1 MSNTRTPDNKL
12 LAIAPV
18 FFVADIHRAASYYR
32 DMLGLAFD
40 RLWGEPPNFCMVRRQ
55 GLTIM
60 LKAIPDKSRIRPNGA
75 ANDIW
80 DAYLWIEDA
89 DALYAEFASRGAKI
103 HYPPE
108 DRLYYGNREF
118 AVSDPDGYV
127 TAFGHDIEAKKKRM
141 G

>member
-1 MSNTRTPDNKL
+1 MSNQSAGQRF

-18 FFVADIHRAASYYR
+18 FFVADINRAASYYC
-32 DMLGLAFD
+32 DMLGFAFD
-40 RLWGEPPNFCMVRRQ
+40 RIWGEPPSFCMVRRQ
-55 GLTIM
+55 GFTIM
-60 LKAIPDKSRIRPNGA
+60 LKQIADKQHIRPNGD
-75 ANDIW
+75 ANEIW
-80 DAYLWIEDA
+80 DAYLWVEDA

-118 AVSDPDGYV
+118 AVRDPDGHV
-127 TAFGHDIEAKKKRM
+127 TAFGHDIEAKRKRM

>member
-1 MSNTRTPDNKL
+1 MSTPSPGQRF

-18 FFVADIHRAASYYR
+18 FFVADIARAASYYR
-32 DMLGLAFD
+32 DVLGFAFD
-40 RLWGEPPNFCMVRRQ
+40 RIWGEPPSFCMVRRQ
-55 GLTIM
+55 DFTIM
-60 LKAIPDKSRIRPNGA
+60 LKSIPDQSRIRPNGA
-75 ANDIW
+75 ANEIW
-80 DAYLWIEDA
+80 DAYLWVEDA
-89 DALYAEFASRGAKI
+89 DALYAEFKSRGVGI

-127 TAFGHDIEAKKKRM
+127 VAFAHDIAAKKKRL